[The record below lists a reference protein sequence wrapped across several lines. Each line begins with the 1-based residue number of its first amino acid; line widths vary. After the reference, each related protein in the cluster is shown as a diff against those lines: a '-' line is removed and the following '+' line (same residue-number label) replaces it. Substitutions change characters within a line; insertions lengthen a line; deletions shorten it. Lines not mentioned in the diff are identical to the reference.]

1 MSNNLDIDIMKLTLP
16 NGRTLEKQMKYEAK
30 RFLKILQE
38 EIDRW
43 YSLYSPII
51 YQRTYDM

>member
-38 EIDRW
+38 DECD
-43 YSLYSPII
+43 II
-51 YQRTYDM
+51 GTS